1 MKNLSEILISPKT
14 SLLEAIEVIDKAQTQ
29 VALVV
34 NSKNQLLG
42 SLTDGD
48 IRRALI
54 NQTELS
60 EKVEVFM
67 FKNPI
72 TVKANQSNSDILF
85 LMKKNEI
92 KQIPVLDHEGK
103 VIDLKLL
110 NEYLKPVIRENPIVI
125 MAGGLG
131 SRLKELT
138 LNTPKPMLNVGD
150 RPLLETIVRNFVDQ
164 GYHNIWL
171 AVNYH
176 SDKIENYFGTGKDF
190 GANINYLKED
200 KRLGT
205 AGALSLLPGKQELP
219 IIVMN
224 ADLLTSI
231 NYSEMVEAHVESL
244 ATATMAVREF
254 EFQIPYGVVNTQK
267 DFEISGLDEKPI
279 HKSLVNAGIYI
290 LSPSVIARIPKN
302 NFIDMTDLFEKLLGD
317 NLKLNYY
324 QINGYWLDIGRHE
337 DLYQANSDFPDSFL

>member
-1 MKNLSEILISPKT
+1 MKNLNDILISPKT
-14 SLLEAIEVIDKAQTQ
+14 SLLKAIEVIDKAQTQ

-48 IRRALI
+48 IRRALM
-54 NQTELS
+54 NKTELS
-60 EKVEVFM
+60 ETVGSCM

-72 TVKANQSNSDILF
+72 TAKANQSNSDILF

-92 KQIPVLDHEGK
+92 KQIPVLDQEDK

-110 NEYLKPVIRENPIVI
+110 NEYLKPVIRRNPVVI

-138 LNTPKPMLNVGD
+138 QNTPKPMLNVGD

-164 GYHNIWL
+164 GYQNIWM

-176 SDKIENYFGTGKDF
+176 SDKIQNYFGNGKDF
-190 GANINYLKED
+190 GAKINYLKEE

-219 IIVMN
+219 VIVMN

-231 NYSEMVEAHVESL
+231 NYSEMVEAHLKSS
-244 ATATMAVREF
+244 ASATMAVREF

-267 DFEISGLDEKPI
+267 EFEISGLDEKPI
-279 HKSLVNAGIYI
+279 HRSLVNAGIYI
-290 LSPSVIARIPKN
+290 LSPKVIDRVPKN
-302 NFIDMTDLFEKLLGD
+302 TYIDMTDLFGKLLID
-317 NLKLNYY
+317 NLKLSYY

-337 DLYQANSDFPDSFL
+337 DLYQANSDFSDSFL